1 METTS
6 KSFTQLGRATDRFR
20 GASLRRCLAAAFV
33 AVLGVSG
40 GSDRAIAFPEKPIR
54 LMIPLPP
61 GGAVDIVARL
71 VQPHLDKALGKPFII
86 ENRPGASGIIGAN
99 AVARS
104 DPDGYTLLLAPTTFT
119 INAGTRP
126 NQPALRNLEPVALI
140 ARNSLLFLVNPQ
152 VKARNLKEL
161 EALARA
167 QPDSISY
174 ATTGLASQAH
184 LLFEQWSGIAG
195 VQMKHVPYPGGPP
208 AIHSTVAGE
217 THVTLISPAL
227 SLSHVKSGALRVI
240 ATSGEKRD
248 AELPDT
254 PTAAESGYPS
264 FSSQQWIGLFAPGS
278 TPKSIIDLLN
288 KEFQAALKRPD
299 VITAMAKFGMT
310 PGEGSAADFRRL
322 VDQEIKMWAEI
333 ARNAKIKVE

>member
-1 METTS
+1 MENINNQTVP
-6 KSFTQLGRATDRFR
+6 QWRDRELPPC
-20 GASLRRCLAAAFV
+20 ASLRTCLAAAFV
-33 AVLGVSG
+33 AFFAVG
-40 GSDRAIAFPEKPIR
+40 GDTLKAATYPEKPIR
-54 LMIPLPP
+54 LIIPLPP

-99 AVARS
+99 AVARAE
-104 DPDGYTLLLAPTTFT
+104 PDGYTLLLAPTTFT

-126 NQPALRNLEPVALI
+126 NQPALRTLEPVALLG
-140 ARNSLLFLVNPQ
+140 RNSLLFLVNPQ
-152 VKARNLKEL
+152 VKANNLNEL

-167 QPDSISY
+167 QPQGISY

-227 SLSHVKSGALRVI
+227 SLSHVQSGALRVI

-264 FSSQQWIGLFAPGS
+264 FSSVQWIGLFAPGS
-278 TPKSIIDLLN
+278 TPKLIVDQLN
-288 KEFQAALKRPD
+288 KEFQSALKRTD
-299 VITAMAKFGMT
+299 VMNALAKLGMT
-310 PGEGSAADFRRL
+310 PGEGSADDFRRL
-322 VDQEIKMWAEI
+322 IDQEIKMWAEI
-333 ARNAKIKVE
+333 AEKAKIKAE